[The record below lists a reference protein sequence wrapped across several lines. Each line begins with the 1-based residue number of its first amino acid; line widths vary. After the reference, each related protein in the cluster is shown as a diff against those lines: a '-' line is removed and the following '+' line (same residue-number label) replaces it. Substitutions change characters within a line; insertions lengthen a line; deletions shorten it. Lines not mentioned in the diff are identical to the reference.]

1 MGHNRPAP
9 YGQSRLLGLEK
20 MYLIIVQVFAVP
32 LCHVSFCELV
42 PPKDSSCL
50 LVTLH
55 FRHMQEYAEYTDPPA
70 SQRHKATSRPSLLRC
85 AARVVARNMVLW
97 VSFVPAHG
105 NLAKGTCILDIRWLL
120 LMETLSPCGH
130 SFHLSKGRWSFHSEK
145 SWHQFLLG
153 NCMLQA
159 GSGTAPGNGVAGI
172 AKHRPANRG
181 EAITPGGVSLLS
193 SSNLKGGVNACDVRL
208 PRREPFH

>member
-1 MGHNRPAP
+1 MSDTRKNT
-9 YGQSRLLGLEK
+9 QSPLIHLLAKGTR
-20 MYLIIVQVFAVP
+20 QA
-32 LCHVSFCELV
+32 
-42 PPKDSSCL
+42 
-50 LVTLH
+50 
-55 FRHMQEYAEYTDPPA
+55 A
-70 SQRHKATSRPSLLRC
+70 SRPSLLRC

-145 SWHQFLLG
+145 SWHQFLLN

-172 AKHRPANRG
+172 AKQRPANRG
-181 EAITPGGVSLLS
+181 EANHSWWRVP
-193 SSNLKGGVNACDVRL
+193 VRL
-208 PRREPFH
+208 EES